1 MKVTLRQVNLNALLG
16 LLIGV
21 LLSVSASGCGQASAR
36 DLQVDTNSARNSLQV
51 FLETWKSGREASA
64 LKRLPAAIYGTDDD
78 WGRGVQL
85 LDFRVLP
92 DEFNDGANLHLK
104 TELVLKKGRAR
115 PRKSRVTY
123 VVGTSPVVTV
133 FRE

>member
-1 MKVTLRQVNLNALLG
+1 VKVTLRQHKVNVLLG
-16 LLIGV
+16 FLIGV
-21 LLSVSASGCGQASAR
+21 LLLISASGCGQVSAR
-36 DLQVDTNSARNSLQV
+36 DLRVDTDSARTSLQV
-51 FLETWKSGREASA
+51 FLETWKNGQDASA
-64 LKRLPAAIYGTDDD
+64 LKQPPAAIHGTDDD
-78 WGRGVQL
+78 WGRGFKLVE
-85 LDFRVLP
+85 FRVLP

-104 TELVLKKGRAR
+104 TELVLKEGRGR